1 MPDNPEIDR
10 IAELAQ
16 LVRSK
21 VLGLFA
27 EASDTITESINAL
40 VEEAQ
45 ESESETPTKLS
56 LSIAIKWNLES
67 NEVEVSMPVAVK
79 RKFSRS
85 EKLPDHSQPQLPG
98 ISRDT
103 SVAFENSRTD
113 EDEKRRLAAKIL
125 NLPEENPELHQA
137 ALALMDERGIDY
149 VDALLAISK
158 ERGIRHE

>member
-1 MPDNPEIDR
+1 MPENPEIDR
-10 IAELAQ
+10 IAELAE

-27 EASDTITESINAL
+27 EASDTITESINAV

-45 ESESETPTKLS
+45 EADSDAPTKLS
-56 LSIAIKWNLES
+56 LSIAIKWNLDS

-98 ISRDT
+98 ISNDT
-103 SVAFENSRTD
+103 ARALAADRNER
-113 EDEKRRLAAKIL
+113 ELAAKIL
-125 NLPEENPELHQA
+125 TLERDNPPLHRAAIALIEKEGLSYVEALTELARRNREAGGAH
-137 ALALMDERGIDY
+137 
-149 VDALLAISK
+149 V
-158 ERGIRHE
+158 

>member
-1 MPDNPEIDR
+1 MPENPEIDR

-21 VLGLFA
+21 VIGLFA
-27 EASDTITESINAL
+27 EASDTITESIDAL

-45 ESESETPTKLS
+45 ETESETPTKLS

-85 EKLPDHSQPQLPG
+85 EKLPDHSQPMLPG
-98 ISRDT
+98 VSRET
-103 SVAFENSRTD
+103 SEAFDSDRA
-113 EDEKRRLAAKIL
+113 KRELVGDVLTLERD
-125 NLPEENPELHQA
+125 NPTLYRA
-137 ALALMDERGIDY
+137 ALALMDERGISY
-149 VDALLAISK
+149 VDALTELARMNREAGGSND
-158 ERGIRHE
+158 